1 MAVVCKYIFNIGRVG
16 TVYVLKLIVLD
27 GHLYLDIYQ
36 EVDFRLNFD
45 SQENWA
51 DEVVVDP
58 VFGNNWLFAFR
69 RLLGTLR
76 LLLLLLLP
84 DQCLELLVG
93 HSLVVGRPVSLVRYG
108 EIEQSRWVAE
118 HPLAVHFDQTNSHA
132 FVFLN

>member
-1 MAVVCKYIFNIGRVG
+1 MK
-16 TVYVLKLIVLD
+16 
-27 GHLYLDIYQ
+27 
-36 EVDFRLNFD
+36 FRLRNNL
-45 SQENWA
+45 QE
-51 DEVVVDP
+51 DEAIKVVTAP
-58 VFGNNWLFAFR
+58 VLYNNRLRVFAFR